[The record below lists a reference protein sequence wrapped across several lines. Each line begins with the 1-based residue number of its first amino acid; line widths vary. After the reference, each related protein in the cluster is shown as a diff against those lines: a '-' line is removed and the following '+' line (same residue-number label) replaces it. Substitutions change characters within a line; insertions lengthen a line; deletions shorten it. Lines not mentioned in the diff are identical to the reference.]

1 MKNFRQ
7 KAVIGIIL
15 GVLLMISACQH
26 EQNIIETPE
35 NDSSPGKPTAEPEIT
50 QSKTQKPAPTCTCT
64 EEPTAVETS
73 IPASGTIS
81 SDDIYWQAGF
91 ETGNLKEYEDAQG
104 EFLRQSQYG
113 SYEITTRN
121 AKAGAFSAALTI
133 DTSQLSQGRSAA
145 AYLAYY
151 DNPMEAYYSGWIFIP
166 EEVEPQSWW
175 NIWQWKSTYNGN
187 SDDSLPMWSL
197 DLGDNG
203 GGSADTLE
211 MSLVYRPDDD
221 IGDVKVWYDDPQA
234 VIPKGEWVHISTY
247 YVKSTDSDGV
257 VAVWINGEQVFFIEN
272 AHTALSDN
280 TLYWSVNNYT
290 DSISPSPTTIYFD
303 ELVISKIRIE
313 PGIDIPRN
321 EN

>member
-1 MKNFRQ
+1 MEKPVELPDTPETLDEPAIIPENTETVSITSTE
-7 KAVIGIIL
+7 AVTI
-15 GVLLMISACQH
+15 
-26 EQNIIETPE
+26 EKTETPE
-35 NDSSPGKPTAEPEIT
+35 GRIN
-50 QSKTQKPAPTCTCT
+50 PA
-64 EEPTAVETS
+64 
-73 IPASGTIS
+73 
-81 SDDIYWQAGF
+81 DIYWYAGF
-91 ETGNLKEYEDAQG
+91 ETGNLKEYEDDFG

-113 SYEITTRN
+113 SYEITN
-121 AKAGAFSAALTI
+121 KIAKTGAFSAALTI

-151 DNPMEAYYSGWIFIP
+151 DNPMEAYYSGWVFIP
-166 EEVEPQSWW
+166 DEVEPQSWW

-203 GGSADTLE
+203 GGNADILE

-221 IGDVKVWYDDPQA
+221 SGNVKVWYDDPKA
-234 VIPKGEWVHISTY
+234 VVPKGEWVHISTY

-257 VAVWINGEQVFFIEN
+257 VGVWINGEEVFFIEN

-290 DSISPSPTTIYFD
+290 NSISPSPCTIYFD
-303 ELVISKIRIE
+303 DMVISKMRIE
-313 PGIDIPRN
+313 PTTVLP
-321 EN
+321 